1 MGYLATRESM
11 SVGVALFAVPHALN
25 RVAHC
30 VRCVNGLSRVY
41 QNKDAGC

>member
-11 SVGVALFAVPHALN
+11 SDGVALYAVPHALN

-30 VRCVNGLSRVY
+30 VRCDNELSRVY
-41 QNKDAGC
+41 KNEDAGY